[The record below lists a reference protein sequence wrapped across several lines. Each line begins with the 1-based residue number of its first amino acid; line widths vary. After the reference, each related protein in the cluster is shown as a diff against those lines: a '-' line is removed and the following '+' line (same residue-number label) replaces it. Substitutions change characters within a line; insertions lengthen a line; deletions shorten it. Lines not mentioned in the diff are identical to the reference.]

1 MIRIQQKG
9 SFSNLERYL
18 STITKGQKLTEL
30 ESLCRDA
37 VRQLNNDTPK
47 DTGETAYSWGYVIT
61 REKGKIRIEFHNTN
75 IENGVNVAILLFY
88 GHATTNGG
96 WVEGQDYINP
106 TIQPLFD
113 RIEELAKK
121 EVM

>member
-9 SFSNLERYL
+9 SFSNLEKYL
-18 STITKGQKLTEL
+18 STITKGQKMTEL

-37 VRQLNNDTPK
+37 VHQLNIDTPK
-47 DTGETAYSWGYVIT
+47 DTGETAYSWGYRII
-61 REKGKIRIEFHNTN
+61 RESGKIRIEFHNTN
-75 IENGVNVAILLFY
+75 LENGLNIALLLFY
-88 GHATTNGG
+88 GHATVNGG
-96 WVEGQDYINP
+96 WVEGIDYINP

>member
-18 STITKGQKLTEL
+18 STITKGQKMTEL

-37 VRQLNNDTPK
+37 VHQLNIDTPK
-47 DTGETAYSWGYVIT
+47 DTGETAYSWGYRII
-61 REKGKIRIEFHNTN
+61 RESGKIRIEFHNTN
-75 IENGVNVAILLFY
+75 LENGLNIALLLFY
-88 GHATTNGG
+88 GHATVNGG
-96 WVEGQDYINP
+96 WVEGIDYINP